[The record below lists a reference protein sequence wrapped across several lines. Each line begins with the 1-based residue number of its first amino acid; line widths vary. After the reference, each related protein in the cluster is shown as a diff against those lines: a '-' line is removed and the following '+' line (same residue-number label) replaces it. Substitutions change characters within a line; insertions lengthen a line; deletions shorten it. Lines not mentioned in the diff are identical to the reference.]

1 MSRMEKAKTRLP
13 GNSGE
18 NVGANKELSDSY
30 ITPEKPKNWSH
41 QEPLNSGVR
50 WGLKTKV
57 LIEFWIK
64 EELNRFPQFV
74 QPSNYPITP
83 EKARKSYSLEK
94 WIQGDFRATGIK
106 MERLIKSLNTE
117 SCRYPS
123 RFPTV
128 RNQKVVPQ
136 KNRMCSGGDK

>member
-57 LIEFWIK
+57 LIECWIK

-74 QPSNYPITP
+74 QPSNYPITT

-94 WIQGDFRATGIK
+94 WIQGDFSATGIK

-117 SCRYPS
+117 S
-123 RFPTV
+123 
-128 RNQKVVPQ
+128 
-136 KNRMCSGGDK
+136 